1 MRIATLAKI
10 NRLPVGI
17 STLLHL
23 RSSMFS
29 LTRLALPSL
38 ATLLLASPASAAV
51 VQAINWGTATNIS
64 GDSDVATTG
73 TLVTAVNFGRTGTP
87 GVSGTTVNGVTF
99 TAFAV
104 SNGSG
109 ASAGPIAGVQIAESP
124 GVLYSS
130 NTVGT
135 GSGSFAGLSSSYQ
148 TLLGSAVGGTL
159 PATVTVTL
167 SGDGT
172 NSLVVGRQYLLQLW
186 VNTSNLSSLF
196 YGAST
201 QSIFNDYS
209 LTPQTVT
216 LNENVGNGAGNLGQW
231 VTGTFTAASTTAR
244 FQINSTSNVN
254 GVPQINALQLRDV
267 TPSSVPETSSMVLL
281 VAGSCGLMLA
291 AGARRRRG

>member
-1 MRIATLAKI
+1 
-10 NRLPVGI
+10 
-17 STLLHL
+17 
-23 RSSMFS
+23 MFS

-38 ATLLLASPASAAV
+38 ATLLVAAPATAAV

-99 TAFAV
+99 TAFGV
-104 SNGSG
+104 SNGS
-109 ASAGPIAGVQIAESP
+109 ASSAGPIAGVQIAESP

-130 NTVGT
+130 NTLGT

-159 PATVTVTL
+159 PVTVTVTL

-172 NSLVVGRQYLLQLW
+172 NPLVVGRQYLLQLW
-186 VNTSNLSSLF
+186 VNTSDLSSLF

-216 LNENVGNGAGNLGQW
+216 LNENVGNTAGNLGQW

-244 FQINSTSNVN
+244 FQINSTNNLN

>member
-1 MRIATLAKI
+1 
-10 NRLPVGI
+10 
-17 STLLHL
+17 
-23 RSSMFS
+23 MFS

-104 SNGSG
+104 SNGSVS
-109 ASAGPIAGVQIAESP
+109 SAGPIAGVQIAESP

-130 NTVGT
+130 NTLGT
-135 GSGSFAGLSSSYQ
+135 GSGSFASLSSSYQ

-186 VNTSNLSSLF
+186 VNTSNQSSFF
-196 YGAST
+196 YSAST

-209 LTPQTVT
+209 ITPQTVT
-216 LNENVGNGAGNLGQW
+216 LNENVGNTAGNLGQW

-244 FQINSTSNVN
+244 FQINSTNNVT
-254 GVPQINALQLRDV
+254 GVPQINALQLRDI
-267 TPSSVPETSSMVLL
+267 TPSSVPETSSGVLL
-281 VAGSCGLMLA
+281 VAASCGLMLA

>member
-1 MRIATLAKI
+1 
-10 NRLPVGI
+10 
-17 STLLHL
+17 
-23 RSSMFS
+23 MFS
-29 LTRLALPSL
+29 LTRLALPGL
-38 ATLLLASPASAAV
+38 ATLLLASLLLASPASAAV

-73 TLVTAVNFGRTGTP
+73 TLVTAVNFGLTGT
-87 GVSGTTVNGVTF
+87 VSGTTVNGVTF
-99 TAFAV
+99 TAFGV
-104 SNGSG
+104 SNGS
-109 ASAGPIAGVQIAESP
+109 ASSAGPIAGVQIAESP

-130 NTVGT
+130 NSLGY
-135 GSGSFAGLSSSYQ
+135 GSGSFDGLSSSYQ

-159 PATVTVTL
+159 PVTVTVTL

-172 NSLVVGRQYLLQLW
+172 NPLVVGRQYLLQLW
-186 VNTSNLSSLF
+186 VNTSDLSSLF

-216 LNENVGNGAGNLGQW
+216 LNENVGNTAGNLGQW

-244 FQINSTSNVN
+244 FQINSTNNPN

>member
-1 MRIATLAKI
+1 MSSGLA
-10 NRLPVGI
+10 
-17 STLLHL
+17 
-23 RSSMFS
+23 
-29 LTRLALPSL
+29 RLALPSL
-38 ATLLLASPASAAV
+38 ATLLLAAPATAAV

-73 TLVTAVNFGRTGTP
+73 SLVTAVNFGHTG
-87 GVSGTTVNGVTF
+87 VAGTTVNGVTF

-104 SNGSG
+104 NNASG
-109 ASAGPIAGVQIAESP
+109 NSAGPLAGVQIAESP
-124 GVLYSS
+124 GSLFSS
-130 NTVGT
+130 NTLGT
-135 GSGSFAGLSSSYQ
+135 GSGSFAGLTSSYQ
-148 TLLGSAVGGTL
+148 TLLGSAVGGSV

-186 VNTSNLSSLF
+186 VNTSNQSSFF
-196 YGAST
+196 YSGST

-209 LTPQTVT
+209 ITPQTVT
-216 LNENVGNGAGNLGQW
+216 LNENVGNTAGNLGQW

-244 FQINSTSNVN
+244 FQINSTNN
-254 GVPQINALQLRDV
+254 ALGVPQINALQLRDV
-267 TPSSVPETSSMVLL
+267 TPSSVPETSSMILL